1 MQLPLFDDPVRFLLI
16 FQLVIQVILIA
27 FVVFLLVLERRR
39 KVKPQALEELKSVV
53 RQTQDLTNTFDGNIQ
68 QNIELVTKVMSDLDG
83 KIRNAEVLIKA
94 LEETSMKVKK
104 ARQFNASDVQ
114 KLHKGGFDVLDICQI
129 TGVPVGEIQL
139 MIKVGN
145 PRD

>member
-1 MQLPLFDDPVRFLLI
+1 MQLSLLDEPVRFLLI
-16 FQLVIQVILIA
+16 VQLVIQVILIA
-27 FVVFLLVLERRR
+27 FVVFLLVLEKRR
-39 KVKPQALEELKSVV
+39 KVKPQALEELRAVV
-53 RQTQDLTNTFDGNIQ
+53 KQTQDLTDTFNGNIQ
-68 QNIELVTKVMSDLDG
+68 QNIELVTKVMGDLDG

-104 ARQFNASDVQ
+104 ARQFNSSDVQ
-114 KLHKGGFDVLDICQI
+114 RLHKGGFDVLEICQI